1 MAQPPPPHIV
11 VLRGPAGSGKST
23 VSAGVL
29 AAVRSRGG
37 RGVAYL
43 EQDFFRNTV
52 CAGGKGAREAARD
65 MLVASARAAHAA
77 GFSVLIEGILSKPHH
92 GAALAQLGAELP
104 LFYVYL
110 NVPLEETKAR
120 HAGRA
125 KAADFGAEKLEEWWA
140 SAEPLGVAGELLVPG
155 DSPLEAT
162 VAAVAALLAP
172 PPLVE
177 AALPVEGVVAADD
190 EGAAAAA
197 AGGGTEGA
205 PSNKRAK
212 L

>member
-1 MAQPPPPHIV
+1 MTSMGSPRVV

-29 AAVRSRGG
+29 ASVRARGG
-37 RGVAYL
+37 RVAYL
-43 EQDFFRNTV
+43 EQDYYRNTAL
-52 CAGGKGAREAARD
+52 AGGAGAREAARD

-77 GFSVLIEGILSKPHH
+77 GFSVLIEGILSKAHH
-92 GAALAQLGAELP
+92 SAALAQLGAELP
-104 LFYVYL
+104 VSCVYL

-125 KAADFGAEKLEEWWA
+125 KAAEFGAEKLEEWWA
-140 SAEPLGVAGELLVPG
+140 SAEPLGTAGEVLVPG

-172 PPLVE
+172 PPQ
-177 AALPVEGVVAADD
+177 AAGAAAEEGAAA

-197 AGGGTEGA
+197 AGGGAGGA
-205 PSNKRAK
+205 ALSNKKAK